1 MLRIIAVH
9 LQRKNKKTMMNYDA
23 SEHAILGNPVHYRF
37 EPQILVI
44 NGVSTEFHLAFLGN
58 FSNFAPFF

>member
-1 MLRIIAVH
+1 
-9 LQRKNKKTMMNYDA
+9 MMNYDA